1 MLTVTGL
8 GSGYDSLP
16 RLLGVTIGSEQRP
29 QADQLQSSYLSLVRG
44 PSPR

>member
-16 RLLGVTIGSEQRP
+16 RLLGATIGSEQRLL
-29 QADQLQSSYLSLVRG
+29 ASQLQSSYLSLVRG
-44 PSPR
+44 PYPR